1 MTDAREPGDAT
12 AAADRAPADRAPV
25 DPAPAVLAPADHAP
39 VGGTRLVLGDEP
51 GVASLT
57 GVAPGRR
64 RPLVTGAS
72 VLPELVDVPGRPRRL
87 WRHPAFVVSA
97 VLTLLALV
105 AAAVLLVLSLTGDG
119 PARVTGL
126 ELGVDQGNAVLSWT
140 GDEDAALYVVD
151 GSEAQDLTQLVRGEQ
166 AWVPVALGLF
176 GEDSCFVVRPAT
188 VEEPVTLTA
197 DGLAEQGG
205 ASACVADVDS

>member
-1 MTDAREPGDAT
+1 MNFKHFT
-12 AAADRAPADRAPV
+12 AAWAA
-25 DPAPAVLAPADHAP
+25 
-39 VGGTRLVLGDEP
+39 
-51 GVASLT
+51 
-57 GVAPGRR
+57 
-64 RPLVTGAS
+64 
-72 VLPELVDVPGRPRRL
+72 
-87 WRHPAFVVSA
+87 
-97 VLTLLALV
+97 LLAV
-105 AAAVLLVLSLTGDG
+105 GMGCASAAASSRTVRDGRESTG
-119 PARVTGL
+119 
-126 ELGVDQGNAVLSWT
+126 
-140 GDEDAALYVVD
+140 AALYVVD